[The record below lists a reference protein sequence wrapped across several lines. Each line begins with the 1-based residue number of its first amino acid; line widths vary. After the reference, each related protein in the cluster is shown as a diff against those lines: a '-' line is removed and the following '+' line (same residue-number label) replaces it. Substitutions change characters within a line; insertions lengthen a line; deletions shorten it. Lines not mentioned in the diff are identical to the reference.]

1 MEQRR
6 ELIYSFMFMREW
18 LIVFLLFF
26 IMITEWMKILDPG
39 MASVLFCRTLLRE
52 QSQSKPLRFHLDLK
66 DSPEDQERSILSF
79 YKAKGVNW
87 AAPLKC
93 ILEGNC

>member
-1 MEQRR
+1 M
-6 ELIYSFMFMREW
+6 
-18 LIVFLLFF
+18 VDCFLLFF